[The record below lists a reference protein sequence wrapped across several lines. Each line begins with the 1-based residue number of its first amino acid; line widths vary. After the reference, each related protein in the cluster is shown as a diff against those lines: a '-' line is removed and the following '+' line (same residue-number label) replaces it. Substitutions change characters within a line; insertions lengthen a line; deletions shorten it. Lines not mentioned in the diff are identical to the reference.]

1 MEESNQKIDQGI
13 FYKKEEEII
22 TFGKIYD
29 ILIEKY
35 KLLIFSGFLGFIIS
49 VPYSLLLTPMYTSKN
64 IMLIPTTTSPSI
76 ASSLGNQL
84 GGLASFAGV
93 QTGSGTS
100 NRKETLAIFNSR
112 VFKEKVLN
120 DLNLMPYLYKEQWD
134 SSNKAWK
141 EGQEPNLYDAVL
153 LFENISRLDEDLK
166 RGLFVFTMVWDDPI
180 LVAKWSNEIIAL
192 FNNYMRERAI
202 VEAEKSTDYLE
213 AELVNTKILSLQ
225 NVLYKMIGDQ
235 RKNAMLANVREDY
248 AFKIMDPAV
257 IPNERSSPN
266 RTQIV
271 ILSSGATFMVGIFIV
286 FLMHIYRKKQ
296 VE

>member
-1 MEESNQKIDQGI
+1 VEESNQKIDQSI

-22 TFGKIYD
+22 TFSRIYD
-29 ILIEKY
+29 ILIGKY

-49 VPYSLLLTPMYTSKN
+49 VPYSLLLTPMYSSRN

-76 ASSLGNQL
+76 ASSLGDQL
-84 GGLASFAGV
+84 GGLASFAGI
-93 QTGSGTS
+93 QTGSTTS
-100 NRKETLAIFNSR
+100 NRKETLAIFHSR
-112 VFKEKVLN
+112 VFREKALN

-141 EGQEPNLYDAVL
+141 EGQEPNLYDALL
-153 LFENISRLDEDLK
+153 LFQDISRLEEDIK
-166 RGLFVFTMVWDDPI
+166 RGLFVYVMEWDDPI
-180 LVAKWSNEIIAL
+180 LVAKWSNEVIAL

-213 AELVNTKILSLQ
+213 AELVNTKTISLQ
-225 NVLYKMIGDQ
+225 NVLYKMIADQ
-235 RKNAMLANVREDY
+235 RKNAMLASVREDY
-248 AFKIMDPAV
+248 AFKIIDPAV

-271 ILSSGATFMVGIFIV
+271 VLSSGATFMVGIFII
-286 FLMHIYRKKQ
+286 FLMHIYRKR
-296 VE
+296 

>member
-29 ILIEKY
+29 ILIGKY

-49 VPYSLLLTPMYTSKN
+49 VPYSLLLTPMYTSRN
-64 IMLIPTTTSPSI
+64 ILLIPTTTSPNI
-76 ASSLGNQL
+76 TSSLGGL
-84 GGLASFAGV
+84 GGLASFAGIP
-93 QTGSGTS
+93 TGSGTS
-100 NRKETLAIFNSR
+100 NRAETLAIFNSR
-112 VFKEKVLN
+112 VFREKALN

-141 EGQEPNLYDAVL
+141 EGQEPNLYDALL
-153 LFENISRLDEDLK
+153 LFQNISRLEEDKK
-166 RGLFVFTMVWDDPI
+166 RGLFVYVMEWDDPI
-180 LVAKWSNEIIAL
+180 LVAKWTNEVIAL
-192 FNNYMRERAI
+192 FNNYMRKRAI

-213 AELVNTKILSLQ
+213 AELVNTKIISLQ

-248 AFKIMDPAV
+248 AFKIIDPAV